1 MTGEQEF
8 NFGSLLLSVV
18 CAAGLIYLK
27 EME

>member
-8 NFGSLLLSVV
+8 NFGSLVPPVV
-18 CAAGLIYLK
+18 CAAGFINLK